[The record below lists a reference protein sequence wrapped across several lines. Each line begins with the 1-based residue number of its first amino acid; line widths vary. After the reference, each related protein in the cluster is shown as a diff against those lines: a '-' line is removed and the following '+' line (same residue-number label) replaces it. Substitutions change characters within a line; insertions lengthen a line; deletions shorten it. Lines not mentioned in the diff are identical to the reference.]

1 MSNAM
6 SKPILNFTTAHEQV
20 QNFLR
25 ERIIF
30 GEYPG
35 GMRLKTEELAS
46 LLKISRMPV
55 REALRQLHA
64 EGLVEIKR
72 NQGASVVTL
81 SPTDIMELFS
91 IRSVLEGLA
100 CRAAASRFSQKD
112 CKVLDALLVQMQNRQ
127 DGRVRWLARHERF
140 HDYLCGISGMAR
152 LSQQITLLRNQTRP
166 YIRLYIT
173 THDDPEPQGLEHRA
187 LLDIVLSGD
196 GDRAEAAMRTHIVEN
211 GASIVAFLAALPS
224 RQQSRARPR
233 SKRAA
238 AESHRSGEAV
248 LEGIV

>member
-1 MSNAM
+1 M
-6 SKPILNFTTAHEQV
+6 SKPLPNFTTAHEQV
-20 QNFLR
+20 QSFLR
-25 ERIIF
+25 ERIMS

-81 SPTDIMELFS
+81 SPADIMELFS

-100 CRAAASRFSQKD
+100 CREAASRLNQKD
-112 CKVLDALLVQMQNRQ
+112 CKVLDALLVQMQNLQ
-127 DGRVRWLARHERF
+127 EGRVRWLARHERF
-140 HDYLCGISGMAR
+140 HDYLCGASGMTR

-173 THDDPEPQGLEHRA
+173 THDDPEPQGLKHRP
-187 LLDIVLSGD
+187 LLDSVLSGD
-196 GDRAEAAMRTHIVEN
+196 SDRAEAAMRRHVLEN
-211 GASIVAFLAALPS
+211 GERIVAFLAALPS
-224 RQQSRARPR
+224 RQHSPAKPR

-238 AESHRSGEAV
+238 ETSRSGVAPV
-248 LEGIV
+248 ADVG